1 VPEEEPHRVEVT
13 GADDDGLEVRIIEKT
28 TGAALAATIPLALF
42 HSPGYRSLKA
52 THARLVEITGPPPF
66 QVRMGKLSEAVHTF
80 EALRPVILEMAKEG
94 LNLQRFKGLG
104 EMNPIQLWETTM
116 NPENRV
122 LKKVSVDDAAAADAM
137 FTMLMGDR
145 VEPRRDFIERNARDV
160 KFLDI

>member
-1 VPEEEPHRVEVT
+1 VPDEEPHRVEVT
-13 GADDDGLEVRIIEKT
+13 GVDAEGVRVRIIEKS
-28 TGAALAATIPLALF
+28 TGAALAAVIPVELF
-42 HSPGYRSLKA
+42 GSPGYRSLKA
-52 THARLVEITGPPPF
+52 IHARLVEITGPPPF
-66 QVRMGKLSEAVHTF
+66 SVKMGKLAETVYTF
-80 EALRPVILEMAKEG
+80 EALRPVILDMAKEG